1 MRRGLTESF
10 FMQHPPAGG
19 PDGFTLWGVCGLFGV
34 RPKVILRA
42 CARGEF
48 PPPSYSLPRCP
59 RWSDAWLWE
68 WMELP
73 GPVPWQH
80 GSPGQERARERLN
93 PYWTCTVE
101 KDEYP

>member
-59 RWSDAWLWE
+59 RWSDVLAVGVDGIAGTCSVATWLPRTGAGAGTFE
-68 WMELP
+68 SVLDL
-73 GPVPWQH
+73 H
-80 GSPGQERARERLN
+80 G
-93 PYWTCTVE
+93 
-101 KDEYP
+101 